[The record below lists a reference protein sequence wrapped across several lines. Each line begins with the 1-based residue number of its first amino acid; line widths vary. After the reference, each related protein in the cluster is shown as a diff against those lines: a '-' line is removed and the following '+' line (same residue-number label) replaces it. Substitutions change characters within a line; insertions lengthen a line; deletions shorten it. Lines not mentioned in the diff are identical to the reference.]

1 MSEQEIIK
9 DNKLIANFYNLQVIG
24 NEIDVPFRPNLQCFR
39 ENELKYHS
47 SWDWLMP
54 VVLKINTMDNFDYSV
69 KIFTMDCQIENS
81 KGEIIARCE
90 CKYNPDELINSVWEA
105 VVEFIK
111 WYNSWKEK
119 Q

>member
-47 SWDWLMP
+47 SWDWLIP
-54 VVLKINTMDNFDYSV
+54 VVEKIQSVNNEIKGKNYKDYSQ
-69 KIFTMDCQIENS
+69 KTIIEGLLTINIDIVY
-81 KGEIIARCE
+81 KG
-90 CKYNPDELINSVWEA
+90 

-111 WYNSWKEK
+111 WYNLCQKEK